1 MVFGQN
7 EAIEKLVA
15 AIKVARAGLRDAHRP
30 IGAFLLTGPTGVGKT
45 EVAKQLAEV
54 LGVAFLRFD
63 MSEYMEQHTVSRL
76 VGAPPG
82 YVGYDRGGLLTEA
95 VSKNPHCVLLLDE
108 VEKAHPDVFNILLQ
122 VMDHGTLTDT
132 NGKQADFR
140 SAILLMTS
148 NLGAREMAARAVGF
162 GDKRRMSKARG
173 EEAYEK
179 AFSPEFRNRLDGKLQ
194 FNPLSP
200 EVMNQI
206 VDKFVA
212 EMRRQLKEKSIEIEL
227 SAAGREL
234 LAKKGF
240 DKDFGARPLARVI
253 DQHIKT
259 PLTDEILFGRLES
272 GGKLI
277 IDAEGDELVLRYA

>member
-1 MVFGQN
+1 
-7 EAIEKLVA
+7 
-15 AIKVARAGLRDAHRP
+15 
-30 IGAFLLTGPTGVGKT
+30 
-45 EVAKQLAEV
+45 
-54 LGVAFLRFD
+54 
-63 MSEYMEQHTVSRL
+63 
-76 VGAPPG
+76 
-82 YVGYDRGGLLTEA
+82 
-95 VSKNPHCVLLLDE
+95 
-108 VEKAHPDVFNILLQ
+108 
-122 VMDHGTLTDT
+122 
-132 NGKQADFR
+132 
-140 SAILLMTS
+140 
-148 NLGAREMAARAVGF
+148 
-162 GDKRRMSKARG
+162 
-173 EEAYEK
+173 
-179 AFSPEFRNRLDGKLQ
+179 
-194 FNPLSP
+194 
-200 EVMNQI
+200 MNQI